1 MCCAALVG
9 VAAGCGGSC
18 PRTSKDAIAVVNGHP
33 VSQAQFDQAISQYNR
48 SAKKAGQ
55 QAIECCSDAWK
66 VAVQTKIVP
75 YLVQRAEFEQQA
87 KKLGVVVTP
96 KDIDAKIKTIS
107 DQYFHGSMKE
117 FLAAAK
123 SRVRCSPR

>member
-1 MCCAALVG
+1 MSAILRNRRLAFLVVCCAALVG
-9 VAAGCGGSC
+9 VAAGCGGSSSSDV
-18 PRTSKDAIAVVNGHP
+18 PKDAIAVVNGHP

-96 KDIDAKIKTIS
+96 KDIDAQIKTIS
-107 DQYFHGSMKE
+107 DQYFHGSMK
-117 FLAAAK
+117 
-123 SRVRCSPR
+123 